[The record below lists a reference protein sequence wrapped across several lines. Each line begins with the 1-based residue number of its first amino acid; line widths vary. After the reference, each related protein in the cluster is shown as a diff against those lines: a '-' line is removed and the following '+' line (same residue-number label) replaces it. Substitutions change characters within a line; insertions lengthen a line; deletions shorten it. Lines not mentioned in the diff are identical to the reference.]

1 MRQRFLLDGM
11 LGSLSRW
18 LRIGGYDTE
27 YKRDVPDNDLI
38 EEALKDERILLTRDE
53 SLVRRARKRGVDA
66 TFINNEGDKEA
77 LSQLSNELG
86 LIYDPAIARCPKC
99 NHTVE
104 KVTKKEVADRV
115 PEGTFKTIEDFW
127 VCTRCGSIYWR
138 GSHWP
143 RITETLGVAGKELP
157 TGFKTRRAPDC

>member
-1 MRQRFLLDGM
+1 M

-27 YKRDVPDNDLI
+27 YKRDVPDDDLI
-38 EEALKDERILLTRDE
+38 EEALKADRILLTRDE

-66 TFINNEGDKEA
+66 IFINHEGDKDA
-77 LSQLSNELG
+77 LSQLSNELD

-104 KVTKKEVADRV
+104 KVTKEEVADRV
-115 PEGTFKTIEDFW
+115 PEGTFKTIDDFW
-127 VCTRCGSIYWR
+127 LHEMREHLLARQPLAKDHRNAWR
-138 GSHWP
+138 RW
-143 RITETLGVAGKELP
+143 KEASDRL
-157 TGFKTRRAPDC
+157 